1 MYIQSLIQR
10 LTIQMQTNS
19 TIYMSKPRHLLTL
32 LVPYANI
39 TSYPIALHKQQNY
52 LAMNKVQI
60 EYI

>member
-1 MYIQSLIQR
+1 MYIQSLIQW

-19 TIYMSKPRHLLTL
+19 TMSKLYHVLTL

-60 EYI
+60 E